1 MRQSESGQ
9 IWVPSVSKADG
20 PVYLAIAG
28 AIAADI
34 ASGRL
39 RTGARLP
46 PQRALAEQMG
56 IDFTTISR
64 AYNEARR
71 RGLIEGRVGQ
81 GTYVRARAPGQLQ
94 PTAGIVDMSM
104 NLPPR
109 FADEDLVQRMWRDI
123 ASVQNDDGLD
133 LLLRYQEAGG
143 SAADRMAGAQWL
155 APVLADIAPEHV
167 LVTPGAQGA
176 LLAVIGHLAK
186 PGEVI
191 CAEALT
197 YPGFKALAAYLGLR
211 IAALAMDGEGILPE
225 AFEAA
230 CRTDKPKALYCTP
243 TLHNP
248 TTATMSLDR
257 RRAIAEIA
265 IRHGIPIVEDD
276 AYAMLPR
283 TALAPLASFAPQQT
297 YYIASLSKC
306 LSPALRIGY
315 LVAPDM
321 RSVGRLAGNIRAS
334 TSIASP
340 LTAAIATRWI
350 ETGVAASILKATR
363 QESMERQRMLARL
376 LPDAIAH
383 PDAFHAWLPL
393 GGAWDRNGFAAK
405 LRSVGIGVV
414 PSDAF
419 ATADAPEAVRLGL
432 GSVVSRADLET
443 SLNMIADILGQTPAL
458 SSMVV

>member
-1 MRQSESGQ
+1 MKQSESGQ
-9 IWVPSVSKADG
+9 IWVPAVSKADG
-20 PVYLAIAG
+20 PLYLAIAS
-28 AIAADI
+28 AIGADI

-39 RTGARLP
+39 LAGARLP
-46 PQRALAEQMG
+46 PQRALAELMG

-94 PTAGIVDMSM
+94 PMAGIVDMSM

-109 FADEDLVQRMWRDI
+109 FADDGLVRRMWQDI
-123 ASVQNDDGLD
+123 ASVQGDDGLD

-143 SAADRMAGAQWL
+143 SAADRAAGAQWL
-155 APVLADIAPEHV
+155 APVLPEV
-167 LVTPGAQGA
+167 TPERLLVTPGAQGA
-176 LLAVIGHLAK
+176 LMAVIGHLAK
-186 PGEVI
+186 PGDLV

-211 IAALAMDGEGILPE
+211 VRALAMDGEGILPE
-225 AFEAA
+225 AFESA
-230 CRTDKPKALYCTP
+230 CRDEKPKALYCTP

-248 TTATMSLDR
+248 TTATMSLER
-257 RRAIAEIA
+257 RQAIAEIA
-265 IRHGIPIVEDD
+265 TRFGVPIVEDD
-276 AYAMLPR
+276 AYALLPR
-283 TALAPLASFAPQQT
+283 NGLAPLASFAPQLT
-297 YYIASLSKC
+297 YYVASLAKC
-306 LSPALRIGY
+306 LSPALRVAY
-315 LVAPDM
+315 LVVPDM

-334 TSIASP
+334 TAIASP

-350 ETGVAASILKATR
+350 DTGVAASILRAIQ
-363 QESMERQRMLARL
+363 QESKERQRMLSRL

-383 PDAFHAWLPL
+383 QEAFHAWLPL
-393 GGAWDRNGFAAK
+393 GGAWDRHSFSAK

-419 ATADAPEAVRLGL
+419 AMAEAPEAVRLGL
-432 GSVVSRADLET
+432 GSVVSRTDLEA
-443 SLNMIADILGQTPAL
+443 SLNMIADILGQAPAL
-458 SSMVV
+458 TSMVV